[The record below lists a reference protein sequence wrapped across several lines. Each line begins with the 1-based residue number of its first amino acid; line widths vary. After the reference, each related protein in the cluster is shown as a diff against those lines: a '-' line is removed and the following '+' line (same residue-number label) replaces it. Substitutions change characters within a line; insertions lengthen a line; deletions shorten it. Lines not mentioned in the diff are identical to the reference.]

1 MNKTIFWMEA
11 LKAGTVVGLVS
22 VAFSI
27 AVQALSGAQP
37 ESSWIQV
44 LNFVSVVV
52 TILLVYGYTRRF
64 AGMHTAEEGFSY
76 GQGIKFILALMLFVG
91 ALSGIYSAVMAN
103 FFIKDELLAS
113 VDTIMAQMQ
122 DTIPA
127 DQFEATYDTMRGA
140 VINPLILTVSNI
152 ISNLFTGLLFSV
164 VVAGITRRQPDIFA
178 TPEVKEVENNND
190 QE

>member
-1 MNKTIFWMEA
+1 MEA

-52 TILLVYGYTRRF
+52 TILLVYGFTRRF
-64 AGMHTAEEGFSY
+64 AAMHTAEVGFSY

-91 ALSGIYSAVMAN
+91 ALSGIYNAVMAN

-113 VDTIMAQMQ
+113 VDIIMAQMQ

-152 ISNLFTGLLFSV
+152 ISHLFTGLLFAV
-164 VVAGITRRQPDIFA
+164 VVAGITCRQPDIFA

>member
-1 MNKTIFWMEA
+1 MEA

-52 TILLVYGYTRRF
+52 TILLVYGFTRRF
-64 AGMHTAEEGFSY
+64 AAMHTPEEGFSY

-91 ALSGIYSAVMAN
+91 ALSGIYNAVMAN
-103 FFIKDELLAS
+103 FFIKDELLAG

-152 ISNLFTGLLFSV
+152 ISHLFTGLLFAV
-164 VVAGITRRQPDIFA
+164 VVAGITCRQPDIFA